1 MCKCLNNNHNYDCK
15 HGIKLTPRQF
25 KEQSKA
31 IENKASKS
39 IIGDIVSNGIL
50 TPNRIDELFIQ
61 AIGDVLN
68 EIEENKK
75 GSK

>member
-1 MCKCLNNNHNYDCK
+1 MKKKNLNAK
-15 HGIKLTPRQF
+15 
-25 KEQSKA
+25 
-31 IENKASKS
+31 KS
-39 IIGDIVSNGIL
+39 LIGDIVSNGIL

-75 GSK
+75 EQIQFNKRMWNSRPVKHKKGANNG

>member
-1 MCKCLNNNHNYDCK
+1 MKKKNLNAK
-15 HGIKLTPRQF
+15 
-25 KEQSKA
+25 
-31 IENKASKS
+31 KS
-39 IIGDIVSNGIL
+39 LIGDIVSNGIL